1 MGNAINVAKV
11 DIKWKTVEI
20 RDKSKIII
28 IIEVVK
34 VRAQEAIQKE
44 EKEKR
49 KDRQALQGVVRAPI
63 LKEIR
68 KIIENTV
75 LIKKAQK
82 KI

>member
-1 MGNAINVAKV
+1 M
-11 DIKWKTVEI
+11 
-20 RDKSKIII
+20 
-28 IIEVVK
+28 K